1 MQISGKYNV
10 LDSLPIKVWMCDAAG
25 SMNYFNAQWLFYRGT
40 SLNYEVQGGW
50 CEGIHLDDLPKF
62 IEVLSHAVIIK
73 EAFNFEFRLLNFNG
87 TYYNILTKAEPII
100 VDGVFVGF
108 SAIAIDISVHKNIED
123 QYTRT
128 LHLLNETNAM
138 AKVGGWDYDLI
149 LKKNTWTKEVYIIHE
164 VDETYTPN
172 LHRALDFY
180 HPDDKLTIQE
190 AFSNLYYKA
199 IPFDLE
205 LRIITAKGNT
215 KWVHVQGKAIFV
227 KGSIVRLI
235 GAFQDITHEKET
247 ELAIIESER
256 KLRFVLTGLPV
267 AVYLTDAEG
276 YITDYNESAAE
287 LWGRSPIIGK
297 ERWCGSTKLFN
308 MSGEHILHE
317 DCPMAK
323 ALKQNKSIY
332 GEEAMLER
340 EDGTYVNFIAFATP
354 YHNCNKK
361 LLGAMNVMV
370 DITDRKLIE
379 EKLTTLSFVAR
390 KTSNAVI
397 ITNADRKI
405 IWVNPGFTKITGYTS
420 DEAIGKGP
428 GELLQ
433 FEKTNQQTIND
444 MRDAFLKAKPIR
456 VELLNKGKRGNEFWV
471 DMDIQPL
478 TDMQGKINGFI
489 AVQSDITELMYM
501 QDALRKSENKLRAIL
516 DSTPEMNVLLDK
528 SCCVLS
534 YNRVAAHNI
543 KMLFG
548 RTIGL
553 GESVWDYPLDRM
565 RRDLEYHI
573 NRAISGIRSK
583 VETELQFEGVSFWFE
598 IEFFPVYDNLGEL
611 MGVALNGKDI
621 ENRKRTELKIE
632 MQNKKLK
639 DIAFAQSH
647 TLRRPIAN
655 MMGLW
660 SLMTNEFNND
670 HIDEPRIREILILMG
685 KSVQE
690 TDDVIRQIVKATK
703 QIED

>member
-1 MQISGKYNV
+1 
-10 LDSLPIKVWMCDAAG
+10 
-25 SMNYFNAQWLFYRGT
+25 
-40 SLNYEVQGGW
+40 
-50 CEGIHLDDLPKF
+50 
-62 IEVLSHAVIIK
+62 
-73 EAFNFEFRLLNFNG
+73 
-87 TYYNILTKAEPII
+87 
-100 VDGVFVGF
+100 
-108 SAIAIDISVHKNIED
+108 
-123 QYTRT
+123 
-128 LHLLNETNAM
+128 
-138 AKVGGWDYDLI
+138 
-149 LKKNTWTKEVYIIHE
+149 
-164 VDETYTPN
+164 
-172 LHRALDFY
+172 
-180 HPDDKLTIQE
+180 
-190 AFSNLYYKA
+190 
-199 IPFDLE
+199 
-205 LRIITAKGNT
+205 
-215 KWVHVQGKAIFV
+215 
-227 KGSIVRLI
+227 
-235 GAFQDITHEKET
+235 
-247 ELAIIESER
+247 
-256 KLRFVLTGLPV
+256 
-267 AVYLTDAEG
+267 
-276 YITDYNESAAE
+276 
-287 LWGRSPIIGK
+287 
-297 ERWCGSTKLFN
+297 
-308 MSGEHILHE
+308 
-317 DCPMAK
+317 
-323 ALKQNKSIY
+323 
-332 GEEAMLER
+332 
-340 EDGTYVNFIAFATP
+340 
-354 YHNCNKK
+354 
-361 LLGAMNVMV
+361 
-370 DITDRKLIE
+370 
-379 EKLTTLSFVAR
+379 
-390 KTSNAVI
+390 
-397 ITNADRKI
+397 
-405 IWVNPGFTKITGYTS
+405 
-420 DEAIGKGP
+420 
-428 GELLQ
+428 
-433 FEKTNQQTIND
+433 
-444 MRDAFLKAKPIR
+444 
-456 VELLNKGKRGNEFWV
+456 
-471 DMDIQPL
+471 MDIQPL

-534 YNRVAAHNI
+534 YNRVAAHNV